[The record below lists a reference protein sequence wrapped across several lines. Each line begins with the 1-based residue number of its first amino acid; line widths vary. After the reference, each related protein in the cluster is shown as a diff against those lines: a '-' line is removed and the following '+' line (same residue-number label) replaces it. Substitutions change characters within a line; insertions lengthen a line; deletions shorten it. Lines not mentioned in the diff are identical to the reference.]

1 MKKIAV
7 YPGSFD
13 PITYGHLDIIRR
25 TLTIFD
31 EVIVAVARNSS
42 KNSLFTTEER
52 VGLIQ
57 EVLKDEK
64 RVVVDTF
71 TGLLIDYVS
80 SKNAHVIIRG
90 LRAISDFEYE
100 FQIAQMNSTIGHDVE
115 TLFMMTSVQYGY
127 LSSSIVKEVCSL
139 NGTIDG
145 FVPPEVKSAMRLKF
159 GFNNT
164 SEKHNPTIQTQ
175 STKPRRKSR

>member
-52 VGLIQ
+52 VELIQ
-57 EVLKDEK
+57 EVLKDDK
-64 RVVVDTF
+64 RVTVDTF
-71 TGLLIDYVS
+71 TGLLINYVS
-80 SKNAHVIIRG
+80 SKKAHVIIRG

-100 FQIAQMNSTIGHDVE
+100 FQIAQMNSTIGHEVE
-115 TLFMMTSVQYGY
+115 TLFMMTSIQYGY

-139 NGTIDG
+139 KGNIDG
-145 FVPPEVKSAMRLKF
+145 FVPAEVKSALRSKY
-159 GFNNT
+159 GFSST
-164 SEKHNPTIQTQ
+164 SE
-175 STKPRRKSR
+175 